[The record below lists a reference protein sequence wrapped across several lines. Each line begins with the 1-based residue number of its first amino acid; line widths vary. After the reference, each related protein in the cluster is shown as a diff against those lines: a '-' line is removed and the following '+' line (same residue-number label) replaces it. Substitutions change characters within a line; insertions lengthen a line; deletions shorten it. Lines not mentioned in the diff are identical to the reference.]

1 MCDKKLKTSFI
12 KISPQKKKKKKKKKK
27 LRQKAKSYLAFAKTY
42 HLP

>member
-12 KISPQKKKKKKKKKK
+12 KISPQKKKKKKK